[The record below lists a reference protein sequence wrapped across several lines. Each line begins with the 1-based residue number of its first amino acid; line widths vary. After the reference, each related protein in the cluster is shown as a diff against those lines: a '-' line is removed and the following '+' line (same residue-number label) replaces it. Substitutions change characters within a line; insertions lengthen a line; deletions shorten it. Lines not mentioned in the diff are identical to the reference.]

1 MEVVMSDVEVV
12 QCQAHPTAVYKAST
26 VFPELSATIRKGMD
40 TVYALLPSLNVAPH
54 GHNVVVYKGS
64 LFPGPAPVEV
74 GVLVARD
81 FDKTGDV
88 EPSALPAGEAI
99 RTVHVGPYFE
109 MRRGYERLE
118 QWMTA
123 NGRKRTNLSWEVY
136 GDWNEDESKLET
148 ELYIQLQP

>member
-1 MEVVMSDVEVV
+1 MSDAEVV
-12 QCQAHPTAVYKAST
+12 QCQAHPTAVYKT
-26 VFPELSATIRKGMD
+26 NTGFPELSATIRKGMD

-54 GHNVVVYKGS
+54 GHNIVLYKGS
-64 LFPGPAPVEV
+64 LMPGPAPLEV
-74 GVLVARD
+74 GVLVARG
-81 FDKTGDV
+81 FDKMGDV
-88 EPSALPAGEAI
+88 EPSALPTGEAI

-118 QWMTA
+118 QWLATS
-123 NGRKRTNLSWEVY
+123 GRKRTNLSWEIY